1 MKVGHGMM
9 VLGPERSCFKT
20 VREIEL
26 EQKIADLERA
36 LYRQTWG
43 HETDIMMTPRAEE
56 HIREGAAPP
65 SVMVRVPQVASI
77 RTVVEDGKR
86 TLGVAAYVHVPEP
99 FGLSYYCEAGLL
111 ANNAIAAQVLGHL
124 HERFMELL
132 GDFVRRSDDRASSK
146 ASTQ

>member
-9 VLGPERSCFKT
+9 VLGPERSVFKT

-36 LYRQTWG
+36 LYRSAYG
-43 HETDIMMTPRAEE
+43 GNPDIMLAPRAEE
-56 HIREGAAPP
+56 HVREGAAPP
-65 SVMVRVPQVASI
+65 FLTVRVPQVAHI
-77 RTVVEDGKR
+77 TTRQDGSMPNH
-86 TLGVAAYVHVPEP
+86 LGVAAYVHVPEP

-111 ANNAIAAQVLGHL
+111 SDNAIAAQVLGHL
-124 HERFMELL
+124 HERFIELL

-146 ASTQ
+146 ASS